1 MNSPSFNDQTFNNL
15 IDLFLKSL
23 ETEKGYSKHTL
34 RAYQHDLKEFAVFFE
49 KNKQVSETDQA
60 EKHIF
65 SVEKVD
71 SLVIRAYLGYLYKKN
86 QKVTLARKLA
96 ALRSFFTYLIK
107 QGVILD
113 NPTDVIQTP
122 KYRQMIPNWLS
133 VDDAFRLLDS
143 IETKT
148 LLGLRNRA
156 IFETLYSAGIRVS
169 ELAGLDVKDV
179 DFPLEMIKVR
189 GKGNKE
195 RIIPIGAKALTAIS
209 AYRKQLKADAGQGAL
224 FLNNRKGRLTTRSI
238 GRILEKIT
246 QQAGLATSVSPHAL
260 RHSFATHLL
269 DGGADLRVVQEL
281 LGHQSLSTTQRYT
294 HLSIDSLAA
303 AYDKAHPRK

>member
-1 MNSPSFNDQTFNNL
+1 M
-15 IDLFLKSL
+15 IDLFLNSL
-23 ETEKGYSKHTL
+23 ETEKEYSKHTL
-34 RAYQHDLKEFAVFFE
+34 RAYQHDLKEFVVFFK
-49 KNKQVSETDQA
+49 KNILLSKRDQTQ
-60 EKHIF
+60 KHIF

-71 SLVIRAYLGYLYKKN
+71 SLMIRAYLGYLYKKN

-96 ALRSFFTYLIK
+96 ALRSFFTYLVK
-107 QGVILD
+107 QGVLKD
-113 NPTDVIQTP
+113 NPADVIQTP
-122 KYRQMIPNWLS
+122 KCRQLIPNWLS

-143 IETKT
+143 IETNT
-148 LLGLRNRA
+148 LPGLRNRA

-169 ELAGLDVKDV
+169 ELAGLDIKDV
-179 DFPLEMIKVR
+179 DFSQGMIKVR
-189 GKGNKE
+189 GKGDKE
-195 RIIPIGAKALTAIS
+195 RIIPIGAKALTAIN
-209 AYRKQLKADAGQGAL
+209 AYRKQLKADAGQVAL
-224 FLNNRKGRLTTRSI
+224 FLNNRQGRLTARSI

-246 QQAGLATSVSPHAL
+246 QQAGLANSVSPHAF